1 MCDKRM
7 TLVDLRNPPRSG
19 PVSPTPRSTE
29 RGPTERRAPCPGA
42 FVAVGF
48 ALLLAGCEL
57 PSSME
62 ELTQVFEGGTPEVQA
77 EQAPAQPQDN
87 VKAAATPA
95 ESTGHGNADETKPTR
110 ETILTAQKLLAG
122 LGYEPGPL
130 DGMAGPNTADAVRRY
145 QADASLLTDGRIT
158 KSLVEWLS
166 KLDRDSTG
174 RTHDFG
180 LASKTLPLYAVG
192 DTFIYSDGRTETVT
206 GIDGDRVQWQ
216 SNDGTVISAYRDFV
230 LPAIHRETDL
240 LSERT
245 TVDGEPGVLW
255 PLTAGREVSF
265 AAKTEIMHKVSSSAR
280 SEVTTQWHCLVEPLQ
295 AVSVAA
301 GTFDA
306 LRVVCRTSMPYP
318 NGPSERAWYYAP
330 RIRHFVRR
338 DERFESPDSESQVEL
353 VAVRLEGDGWPPAAR
368 AGLGWALQQALE
380 TKTDKQSIEWRS
392 SGVEAEVTIT
402 PTTAMNTGESP
413 YCRTFEQTVRRP
425 RGQRIYPGK
434 SCRSASG
441 QWQIPGLEGVH
452 QAAKSGS

>member
-1 MCDKRM
+1 M
-7 TLVDLRNPPRSG
+7 TLADLPNPPRGG

-29 RGPTERRAPCPGA
+29 PERTGRRARYPGA
-42 FVAVGF
+42 FVAAGLAF
-48 ALLLAGCEL
+48 LLVGCEL

-62 ELTQVFEGGTPEVQA
+62 ELTQVFDGGKEQAQA
-77 EQAPAQPQDN
+77 EPATAQSQDN
-87 VKAAATPA
+87 VKAAAMAA
-95 ESTGHGNADETKPTR
+95 ESTGHVVVDETKPTR
-110 ETILTAQKLLAG
+110 EIILAAQKLLAG

-130 DGMAGPNTADAVRRY
+130 DGLVGPKTSDAVRKY
-145 QADASLLTDGRIT
+145 QADASLPTDGKIT

-166 KLDRDSTG
+166 KLELDSTG

-180 LASKTLPLYAVG
+180 SASKALPLYAVG
-192 DTFIYSDGRTETVT
+192 DTFVYSDGRTETVT
-206 GIDGDRVQWQ
+206 GIDGDRVQWR
-216 SNDGTVISAYRDFV
+216 SNDGTVITAYRDFV

-240 LSERT
+240 VSEQT
-245 TVDGEPGVLW
+245 TVEGGPGVLW

-265 AAKTEIMHKVSSSAR
+265 TAKTEITHKVPSSPR
-280 SEVTTQWHCLVEPLQ
+280 IDVTSQWHCLVESPQ

-306 LRVVCRTSMPYP
+306 LRVVCRTSMPYL
-318 NGPSERAWYYAP
+318 NGPSERVWYYAP

-338 DERFESPDSESQVEL
+338 DERFESPASESHVEL

-380 TKTDKQSIEWRS
+380 TKPEKQSIEWRS

-402 PTTAMNTGESP
+402 PTTAINTGDSP
-413 YCRTFEQTVRRP
+413 YCRTFEQTVRRAA
-425 RGQRIYPGK
+425 GQRIYPGK

-441 QWQIPGLEGVH
+441 QWHIPGLEGIN
-452 QAAKSGS
+452 QAANSGS

>member
-1 MCDKRM
+1 M
-7 TLVDLRNPPRSG
+7 TLADLQTPPRGG
-19 PVSPTPRSTE
+19 PVSPTLWSTE
-29 RGPTERRAPCPGA
+29 PERTGRRALCPGT
-42 FVAVGF
+42 FVAAGL
-48 ALLLAGCEL
+48 ALMLAGCEL

-62 ELTQVFEGGTPEVQA
+62 ELTQVFDGGTQEAQT

-87 VKAAATPA
+87 AKAAATPA
-95 ESTGHGNADETKPTR
+95 ESIRHANAEETKPTR
-110 ETILTAQKLLAG
+110 ETILAAQKLLAG

-130 DGMAGPNTADAVRRY
+130 DGMAGPKTADAVRKY
-145 QADASLLTDGRIT
+145 QANASLPTDGRIT

-166 KLDRDSTG
+166 KLDRDATG

-180 LASKTLPLYAVG
+180 SASKALPLYAVG

-206 GIDGDRVQWQ
+206 GIDGDRVQWR
-216 SNDGTVISAYRDFV
+216 SNDGTVVTAYRDFV

-240 LSERT
+240 LSEQT
-245 TVDGEPGVLW
+245 TVDLGPGVLW

-265 AAKTEIMHKVSSSAR
+265 TAKTEIMHKVPSRAR
-280 SEVTTQWHCLVEPLQ
+280 SEVTSQWHCLVESPQ
-295 AVSVAA
+295 AISVAA

-318 NGPSERAWYYAP
+318 NGQSERVWYYAP

-338 DERFESPDSESQVEL
+338 DEKFESPASESQVEL

-380 TKTDKQSIEWRS
+380 TKTENQCIEWRS

-402 PTTAMNTGESP
+402 PTTAINTGDSP
-413 YCRTFEQTVRRP
+413 YCRTFEQTVRRA

-434 SCRSASG
+434 SCRRASG
-441 QWQIPGLEGVH
+441 QWQIPGLEGVR
-452 QAAKSGS
+452 QAANSDS